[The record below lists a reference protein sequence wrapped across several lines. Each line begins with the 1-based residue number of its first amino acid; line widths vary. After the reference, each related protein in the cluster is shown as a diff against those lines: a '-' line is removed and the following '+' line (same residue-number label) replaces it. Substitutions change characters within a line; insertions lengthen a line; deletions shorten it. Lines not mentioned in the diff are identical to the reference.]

1 MREAGNG
8 SIINISSISGIV
20 AGHNFA
26 AYNSAKA
33 AVRHLS
39 KSVALHCARSTELVR
54 CNSVHP
60 VFAQTEMMKSFFENP
75 NEELVSKKKKEAFQL
90 LCYCLMYDKNN
101 EKQISLNAGI
111 ISFKN
116 MNLGLVSLK
125 KSNSVSFTNDE
136 LSTFKETLDKII
148 EEIFDTN
155 LSFSENESLK

>member
-1 MREAGNG
+1 MITKKSKIKYKLKGTVDRVQRENG
-8 SIINISSISGIV
+8 TIKIIDYKTGS
-20 AGHNFA
+20 FQP
-26 AYNSAKA
+26 YK
-33 AVRHLS
+33 LS
-39 KSVALHCARSTELVR
+39 FKEY
-54 CNSVHP
+54 
-60 VFAQTEMMKSFFENP
+60 
-75 NEELVSKKKKEAFQL
+75 EELVSKKKKEAFQL

-116 MNLGLVSLK
+116 MNLGLMSLK
-125 KSNSVSFTNDE
+125 KSNSVSFNNDE